1 MNGFK
6 KLCTG
11 MALTL
16 ALFFTDGCAANVAT
30 TIAAKVAGQAV
41 PDIND
46 GSALLLEALGPTDNL
61 YICYAALGKVTAAYA
76 IADRPVPEDIKN
88 QIHIFYDV
96 ARLRIIQATTKAVV
110 DTINAN
116 CQAFAQE
123 VLMAVATGGRSAGPG
138 IPQGFTPPE
147 VPKVPK
153 VVPPVTVPPAV
164 APPASAVR

>member
-11 MALTL
+11 MALAL
-16 ALFFTDGCAANVAT
+16 ALFTSGCAASIAT
-30 TIAAKVAGQAV
+30 SIATKVAGQAV

-123 VLMAVATGGRSAGPG
+123 VLMAVATGGRSAGPVF
-138 IPQGFTPPE
+138 ITPTPPTPAP
-147 VPKVPK
+147 VP
-153 VVPPVTVPPAV
+153 TPAIK
-164 APPASAVR
+164 R